1 MALELPTKLVHP
13 SRLLIAHKTHHVLE
27 PFIQVGIYSILTHD
41 LITFDAVD
49 FMSAKSEPGDP

>member
-13 SRLLIAHKTHHVLE
+13 SRPLFVHKTHHILE
-27 PFIQVGIYSILTHD
+27 PFIQVGIYTIVTHD
-41 LITFDAVD
+41 LITLDAVD